1 MGRREV
7 DKKKT
12 IIGVT
17 IIIAL
22 TVIITLGICRFN
34 IVNAKKITTS
44 IELGIKHLTEENYD
58 KAKDEFSKALAI
70 DEEHEEAMELL
81 RLTEQSI
88 ELSDLYKSKE
98 YILASELITKLK
110 ENKYLE
116 LIEEKINDM
125 SIKLQE
131 NIRII
136 DEIENIDNEIN
147 QLVAENKYNE
157 AIELVDKYLNKD
169 LKEEYLSKLSNIK
182 NSVNDS
188 KVAYEEEQ
196 RLAEEKRLKEERI
209 AEEQRKEKEKEK
221 EKAQQIA
228 ESENQNQTDN
238 SLPKMISKERV
249 KEILDGRINNS
260 EITFENYD
268 SPIVFE
274 KNGIVYWAYKQIWK
288 EESGTFLIIDM
299 FTGKVIVSEK
309 LDFDHGD
316 ADFYYP
322 GY

>member
-1 MGRREV
+1 M

-169 LKEEYLSKLSNIK
+169 LKEEYLSKLNNIK

-196 RLAEEKRLKEERI
+196 RLAEEKRLEEERI
-209 AEEQRKEKEKEK
+209 AEEQRKEK

>member
-169 LKEEYLSKLSNIK
+169 LKEEYLSKLNNIK

-196 RLAEEKRLKEERI
+196 RLEEEKRLKEERI
-209 AEEQRKEKEKEK
+209 AEEQRKEK

>member
-1 MGRREV
+1 M

-169 LKEEYLSKLSNIK
+169 LKEEYLSKLNNIK

>member
-169 LKEEYLSKLSNIK
+169 LKEEYLSKLNNIK

-196 RLAEEKRLKEERI
+196 RLAEEKRLEEERI

>member
-12 IIGVT
+12 IIGAT

-169 LKEEYLSKLSNIK
+169 LKEEYLSKLNNIK

-209 AEEQRKEKEKEK
+209 AEEQRKEK

>member
-1 MGRREV
+1 MGRREM

-169 LKEEYLSKLSNIK
+169 LKEEYLSKLNNIK

-209 AEEQRKEKEKEK
+209 AEEQRKEK

-274 KNGIVYWAYKQIWK
+274 KNEIVYWAYKQIWK

>member
-1 MGRREV
+1 M

-169 LKEEYLSKLSNIK
+169 LKEEYLSKLNNIK

-209 AEEQRKEKEKEK
+209 AEEQRKEK

-299 FTGKVIVSEK
+299 LVQLLDITKGVKGKFI
-309 LDFDHGD
+309 DH
-316 ADFYYP
+316 
-322 GY
+322 

>member
-1 MGRREV
+1 MGRREM

-169 LKEEYLSKLSNIK
+169 LKEEYLSKLNNIK

-209 AEEQRKEKEKEK
+209 AEEQRKEK

>member
-1 MGRREV
+1 M

-169 LKEEYLSKLSNIK
+169 LKEEYLSKLNNIK

-196 RLAEEKRLKEERI
+196 RLAEEKRLEEERI

>member
-169 LKEEYLSKLSNIK
+169 LKEEYLSKLNNIK

-209 AEEQRKEKEKEK
+209 AEEQRKEK

>member
-1 MGRREV
+1 M

-12 IIGVT
+12 IIGAT

-169 LKEEYLSKLSNIK
+169 LKEEYLSKLNNIK

-209 AEEQRKEKEKEK
+209 AEEQRKEK

>member
-1 MGRREV
+1 M
-7 DKKKT
+7 
-12 IIGVT
+12 
-17 IIIAL
+17 
-22 TVIITLGICRFN
+22 
-34 IVNAKKITTS
+34 
-44 IELGIKHLTEENYD
+44 
-58 KAKDEFSKALAI
+58 
-70 DEEHEEAMELL
+70 
-81 RLTEQSI
+81 
-88 ELSDLYKSKE
+88 
-98 YILASELITKLK
+98 
-110 ENKYLE
+110 
-116 LIEEKINDM
+116 
-125 SIKLQE
+125 
-131 NIRII
+131 
-136 DEIENIDNEIN
+136 
-147 QLVAENKYNE
+147 
-157 AIELVDKYLNKD
+157 
-169 LKEEYLSKLSNIK
+169 
-182 NSVNDS
+182 
-188 KVAYEEEQ
+188 
-196 RLAEEKRLKEERI
+196 KEERI
-209 AEEQRKEKEKEK
+209 AEEQRKEK

>member
-34 IVNAKKITTS
+34 IVNEKKITTS

-169 LKEEYLSKLSNIK
+169 LKEEYLSKLNNIK

-209 AEEQRKEKEKEK
+209 AEEQRKEK

>member
-1 MGRREV
+1 M

-116 LIEEKINDM
+116 LIEEKKIRL
-125 SIKLQE
+125 IK
-131 NIRII
+131 
-136 DEIENIDNEIN
+136 
-147 QLVAENKYNE
+147 
-157 AIELVDKYLNKD
+157 
-169 LKEEYLSKLSNIK
+169 
-182 NSVNDS
+182 
-188 KVAYEEEQ
+188 
-196 RLAEEKRLKEERI
+196 
-209 AEEQRKEKEKEK
+209 
-221 EKAQQIA
+221 
-228 ESENQNQTDN
+228 
-238 SLPKMISKERV
+238 
-249 KEILDGRINNS
+249 
-260 EITFENYD
+260 
-268 SPIVFE
+268 
-274 KNGIVYWAYKQIWK
+274 KQ
-288 EESGTFLIIDM
+288 
-299 FTGKVIVSEK
+299 
-309 LDFDHGD
+309 
-316 ADFYYP
+316 A
-322 GY
+322 

>member
-1 MGRREV
+1 M

-169 LKEEYLSKLSNIK
+169 LKEEYLSKLNNIK

-209 AEEQRKEKEKEK
+209 AEEQRKEK

>member
-1 MGRREV
+1 MGRREL

-12 IIGVT
+12 IIGAT

-169 LKEEYLSKLSNIK
+169 LKEEYLSKLNNIK

-209 AEEQRKEKEKEK
+209 AEEQRKEK